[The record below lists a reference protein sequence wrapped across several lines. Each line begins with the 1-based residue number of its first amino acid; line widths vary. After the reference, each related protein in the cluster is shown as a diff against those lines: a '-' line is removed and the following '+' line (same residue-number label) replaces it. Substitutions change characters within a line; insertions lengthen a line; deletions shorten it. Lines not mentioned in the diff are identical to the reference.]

1 MGKIYGMARVS
12 TKHQKLDRQ
21 ITNILSAYPN
31 AIIVRE
37 HYTGTT
43 SNRPQWT
50 RLKAAVTAQDTI
62 VFDSVSRMSRNAEEG
77 FSDYKELFEKG
88 VSLVFLK
95 EPHINTSV
103 FQQSLQQAIHIDVS
117 TGNGAIDEYFSGNID
132 LINRLLMRLAEQQIQ
147 LAFQQSEKEVTDL
160 HARIS
165 EGMRESAKRGTRIGL
180 EKGRVLTTKKSVE
193 CKQIIAKHSI
203 AFGGSL
209 SDAEVIRLCGCS
221 RNSYYKYKKELS
233 MQQVI

>member
-1 MGKIYGMARVS
+1 MEKIYGMARVS

-31 AIIVRE
+31 ATIIRE

-180 EKGRVLTTKKSVE
+180 EKGRALTTKKSVE
-193 CKQIIAKHSI
+193 CKQIIAKHSVT
-203 AFGGSL
+203 FGGSL
-209 SDAEVIRLCGCS
+209 SDAEVIRLCSCS
-221 RNSYYKYKKELS
+221 RNTYYKYKKELS
-233 MQQVI
+233 MQQ

>member
-31 AIIVRE
+31 ATIIRE

-180 EKGRVLTTKKSVE
+180 EKGRVLTTRKSVE
-193 CKQIIAKHSI
+193 CKQVIAKHSI

-209 SDAEVIRLCGCS
+209 SDTEVIRLCGCS
-221 RNSYYKYKKELS
+221 RNSFYKYKKELS
-233 MQQVI
+233 MQQVV

>member
-31 AIIVRE
+31 ATIIRE

-50 RLKAAVTAQDTI
+50 RLKAAVTTEDTI

-180 EKGRVLTTKKSVE
+180 EKGRVLTTKKSIA
-193 CKQIIAKHSI
+193 CKQIISKHSVT
-203 AFGGSL
+203 FGGSL
-209 SDAEVIRLCGCS
+209 SDTEVIKLCGCS
-221 RNSYYKYKKELS
+221 RNSFYKYKKELS
-233 MQQVI
+233 MQQVV